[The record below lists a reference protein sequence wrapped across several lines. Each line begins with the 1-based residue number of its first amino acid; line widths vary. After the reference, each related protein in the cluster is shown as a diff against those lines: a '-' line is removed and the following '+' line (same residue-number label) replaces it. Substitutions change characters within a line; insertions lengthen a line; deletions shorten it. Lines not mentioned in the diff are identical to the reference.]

1 MTKKE
6 LFLDVLKNK
15 RNRFVGWIRRIE
27 DNENSIEY
35 MTQLIYSDDSRVE
48 HLIEVVESA
57 YNDDLLAIKS
67 HCKNNILTFGNFESI
82 ERFHNAIC
90 EYIESY
96 L

>member
-35 MTQLIYSDDSRVE
+35 MTQLIYSDDPRVE
-48 HLIEVVESA
+48 NLIEIIEFA
-57 YNDDLLAIKS
+57 YDDDLLAIKS
-67 HCKNNILTFGNFESI
+67 HCKNHILTLSLI
-82 ERFHNAIC
+82 HI
-90 EYIESY
+90 
-96 L
+96 